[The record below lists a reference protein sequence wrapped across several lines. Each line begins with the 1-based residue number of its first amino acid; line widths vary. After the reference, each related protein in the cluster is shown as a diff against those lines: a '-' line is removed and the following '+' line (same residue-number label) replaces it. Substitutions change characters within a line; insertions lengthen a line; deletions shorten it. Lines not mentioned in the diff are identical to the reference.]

1 MSKITNIGVERELTG
16 SENERRKGYKREERN
31 VWRKKV
37 EIKVSSCSET
47 ERRNRMLLKAA
58 FNNG

>member
-16 SENERRKGYKREERN
+16 ERLKEKEEYERERDCREEKRMID
-31 VWRKKV
+31 
-37 EIKVSSCSET
+37 IKVSSCSET

-58 FNNG
+58 FR